1 MGEYLMFVL
10 ADGKMSRRDEVAK
23 RYTLRDAMKWFH
35 LRSYDNAIQEEQ
47 HKRAIKEA
55 ERRRR

>member
-1 MGEYLMFVL
+1 MFVL